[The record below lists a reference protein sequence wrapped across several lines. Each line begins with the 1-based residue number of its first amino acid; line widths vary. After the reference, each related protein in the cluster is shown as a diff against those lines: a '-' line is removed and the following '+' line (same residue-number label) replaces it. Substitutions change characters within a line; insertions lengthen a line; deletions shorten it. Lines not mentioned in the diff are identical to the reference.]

1 MLCSNIDS
9 VYAEYDFSE
18 GFKVIYKGKGVN
30 AWYNYDNICVSYG
43 NETVIQMTKRGYFSF
58 PEENKSDFYRE
69 YDWER

>member
-43 NETVIQMTKRGYFSF
+43 NETVIQMTKRIL
-58 PEENKSDFYRE
+58 
-69 YDWER
+69 